1 MAAVSEQ
8 MDTEALKTS
17 LRRAGL
23 TQYEADAYVTVVD
36 LGTASATEI
45 ADACDV
51 PQARIYDV
59 LRELE
64 ADEYIETFQDGSL
77 KARPRDPADLIET
90 LETQASEITDAAS
103 EIDRRFQQPVLETNT
118 VSVVKRRRTVEE
130 RAAKAIASATNEIE
144 MAVTPGQFAVLEGVL
159 RDAIERDVLVKLT
172 ITEGEG
178 AADLAREG
186 EFSGVATAVRYRRL
200 PTPFLV
206 VADRTTVCF
215 APEPDLRA
223 TSEYGVLVE
232 DYSLSRVFDWFF
244 QTALWEPW
252 ERVYSSRGDGRSAV
266 YTNIRECIRDV
277 RAFVDA
283 GDEVRVTV
291 YGHERGETGRRE
303 FSGRI
308 VGTTYTENGGP
319 SLLSFVKE
327 ATIEIETD
335 DGERYDVG
343 GWGVLFEDIEASR
356 IVVDSID

>member
-1 MAAVSEQ
+1 MN
-8 MDTEALKTS
+8 TESLKTS

-45 ADACDV
+45 AEACNV

-64 ADEYIETFQDGSL
+64 ANEHIETYQDGSL
-77 KARPRDPADLIET
+77 KARARNPTDLIGA
-90 LETQASEITDAAS
+90 LKTQATEITDAAT
-103 EIDRRFQQPVLETNT
+103 EIEQRWKQPGLETNK

-130 RAAKAIASATNEIE
+130 RATKAIERATNEIE
-144 MAVTPGQFAVLEGVL
+144 MAVTPEQFDVLEGAL
-159 RDAIERDVLVKLT
+159 EDATARDVLVKLT

-178 AADLAREG
+178 STELVDG
-186 EFSGVATAVRYRRL
+186 DFSSVATEVRYRRL

-206 VADRTTVCF
+206 ITDRTTVCF
-215 APEPDLRA
+215 APESDLRA

-252 ERVYSSRGDGRSAV
+252 ERVSSARGDGRPAV

-277 RAFVDA
+277 RPFVDA
-283 GDEVRVTV
+283 GDEVRVTIS
-291 YGHERGETGRRE
+291 GHERGETEKRQ
-303 FSGRI
+303 FSGRV

-319 SLLSFVKE
+319 SLLSFVEE

-335 DGERYDVG
+335 EGERYDVG

-356 IVVDSID
+356 IVVESVD